1 VSSNKHTPGPWL
13 FRSKSSSIHS
23 APPADTS
30 YQYGEALARFAE
42 DDNVCA
48 DVGDADLALIL
59 AAPDLLEACE
69 EAADDVCHA
78 VCPPTW
84 RTKAGQPHNG
94 ICSKVRAA
102 IKKARGE

>member
-1 VSSNKHTPGPWL
+1 VSSTKHTPGPW
-13 FRSKSSSIHS
+13 RVKEYRRHS
-23 APPADTS
+23 
-30 YQYGEALARFAE
+30 EAVIVNAAGDELATI
-42 DDNVCA
+42 
-48 DVGDADLALIL
+48 DLACMPGAVADANLFA

-94 ICSKVRAA
+94 ICSKMRAA
-102 IKKARGE
+102 IKKARGEP